1 MKKLLLPILFLMS
14 AIAFSQTTV
23 TLEDQCNCEVL
34 SGTDVTVPGS
44 SSPAGADL
52 GDLYVNTDT
61 GTIYFWDGDS
71 WELSSGSNPEIQDF
85 VFDETTGELTLTM
98 QGGSTSVVDLSYLFE
113 TETTLI
119 DNADGTFTYTNE
131 DGVVTLFDA
140 KRSTVL
146 DNGDGTFTL
155 TDDSGN
161 SATVDTNNTVTTL
174 VDNADGSFTYTSEN
188 GTTTTF
194 TETLSTLVD
203 NADGTF
209 TYTNEDGVVTLF
221 DAKRST
227 VLDNGDGTFTLTDD
241 SGNSA
246 TVDTNNTVTTLV
258 DNADGS
264 FT

>member
-131 DGVVTLFDA
+131 ENVVTLFDA
-140 KRSTVL
+140 KRSTVV
-146 DNGDGTFTL
+146 DNGDGTFT
-155 TDDSGN
+155 
-161 SATVDTNNTVTTL
+161 
-174 VDNADGSFTYTSEN
+174 
-188 GTTTTF
+188 
-194 TETLSTLVD
+194 
-203 NADGTF
+203 
-209 TYTNEDGVVTLF
+209 
-221 DAKRST
+221 
-227 VLDNGDGTFTLTDD
+227 
-241 SGNSA
+241 
-246 TVDTNNTVTTLV
+246 
-258 DNADGS
+258 
-264 FT
+264 